1 MDIEK
6 LQLKLRQ
13 FAKERDWEQF
23 HSPKNLAMALSVEA
37 AELLE
42 IFQWSN
48 SGGADEIKDPKK
60 AVDRAVEWSVSRGEF
75 EKPIGRIDDKE
86 YKTPEKF
93 FKSKD
98 WKGAGNYILKGTIFQ
113 IDAQGNAT
121 KIEQYYESKG
131 SSKFSIPGFG
141 KDE

>member
-6 LQLKLRQ
+6 LQVKLRK

-48 SGGADEIKDPKK
+48 SGGLDEIEDPKK
-60 AVDRAVEWSVSRGEF
+60 KKEIEEEVADIFNYLLKICDELDIDL
-75 EKPIGRIDDKE
+75 EKVALEKIDINETK
-86 YKTPEKF
+86 YPVEKF
-93 FKSKD
+93 
-98 WKGAGNYILKGTIFQ
+98 
-113 IDAQGNAT
+113 
-121 KIEQYYESKG
+121 KG
-131 SSKFSIPGFG
+131 SSK
-141 KDE
+141 KYNQ

>member
-6 LQLKLRQ
+6 LQLKLRE

-48 SGGADEIKDPKK
+48 SGGLDEIKDAKK
-60 AVDRAVEWSVSRGEF
+60 KREIEEEVADIF
-75 EKPIGRIDDKE
+75 NYLLKICDKLDIDLEKAALD
-86 YKTPEKF
+86 
-93 FKSKD
+93 
-98 WKGAGNYILKGTIFQ
+98 
-113 IDAQGNAT
+113 
-121 KIEQYYESKG
+121 KIEINESKYPVEKVKG
-131 SSKFSIPGFG
+131 SSK
-141 KDE
+141 KYNR